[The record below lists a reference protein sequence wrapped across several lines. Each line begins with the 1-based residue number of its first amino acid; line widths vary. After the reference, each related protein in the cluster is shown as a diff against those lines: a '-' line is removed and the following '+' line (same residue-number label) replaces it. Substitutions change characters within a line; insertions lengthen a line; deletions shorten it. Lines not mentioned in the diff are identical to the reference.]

1 MEESGLAPGAQQVAS
16 LKTSI
21 CPQRINDISCC
32 NAVVVLKIKCKSTGK
47 HLSARIIQTLGVGH
61 ANWQKLLGRTN
72 PTNTCKYI
80 RWIPTNAVLHQK
92 EKDQTAFKPI
102 RIISPHLQRIREG
115 KFKSSKQQTR
125 RMQRCRKLLHQSG
138 WSAGCGS
145 RRGAS
150 HGGADRCGS
159 GFGQPVSQHMTRVGE
174 FVELLPGAHPKAK
187 NLRHG
192 PNKECWS
199 PAKGSNVEQRGAT
212 WSNVEQPVNQM
223 EVT

>member
-1 MEESGLAPGAQQVAS
+1 MQIGKNM
-16 LKTSI
+16 LKF
-21 CPQRINDISCC
+21 
-32 NAVVVLKIKCKSTGK
+32 
-47 HLSARIIQTLGVGH
+47 
-61 ANWQKLLGRTN
+61 LGRTN
-72 PTNTCKYI
+72 PTNIFDEYHEYLQMACFTKKKRI
-80 RWIPTNAVLHQK
+80 KLHL
-92 EKDQTAFKPI
+92 KPI

-125 RMQRCRKLLHQSG
+125 RMQWCRKLLHQSG

-199 PAKGSNVEQRGAT
+199 PAKGSNVEQ
-212 WSNVEQPVNQM
+212 PVNQI

>member
-80 RWIPTNAVLHQK
+80 R
-92 EKDQTAFKPI
+92 
-102 RIISPHLQRIREG
+102 
-115 KFKSSKQQTR
+115 
-125 RMQRCRKLLHQSG
+125 
-138 WSAGCGS
+138 
-145 RRGAS
+145 
-150 HGGADRCGS
+150 
-159 GFGQPVSQHMTRVGE
+159 
-174 FVELLPGAHPKAK
+174 
-187 NLRHG
+187 
-192 PNKECWS
+192 
-199 PAKGSNVEQRGAT
+199 
-212 WSNVEQPVNQM
+212 
-223 EVT
+223 